1 MKKLFRNRVTA
12 VVLAVA
18 MVFGIVGVALANFSD
33 IQGHWAENTILK
45 WEKCGFAK
53 GYPDGTFKPN
63 GNVTRAEFV
72 AFVDR
77 YFGFTNKGTERVPFP
92 DVLADAWYGY
102 DKEGGVP
109 IAKTRGL
116 LVGFGDPNFHPNQAI
131 TRAEAFTI
139 IARAL
144 GLTSANIS
152 GKIDVYVD
160 VDALNNTTKV
170 YLGAL
175 VDLGIVNGDYNSLKQ
190 LQLRPNDPLTR
201 AEAITILDQISNK
214 FPWIFGKLGVLV
226 YVNADVLN
234 AVTVLVQN
242 GKTVDQ
248 AIALIN
254 NRLNTC
260 GLPLNDANVRVIIG
274 GLVPSIFINLH

>member
-1 MKKLFRNRVTA
+1 MKKLLSKRITAAVMA
-12 VVLAVA
+12 VV
-18 MVFGIVGVALANFSD
+18 MVFGMVGVALANFSD
-33 IQGHWAENTILK
+33 ISGHWAEKTILK

-77 YFGFTNKGTERVPFP
+77 YFGFKNKGTERVPFP

-116 LVGFGDPNFHPNQAI
+116 LAGFGDPNFHPDRAI

-144 GLTSANIS
+144 GLSNANIS

-248 AIALIN
+248 AIDLIN

-260 GLPLNDANVRVIIG
+260 GLPLTDANVRVVVG

>member
-33 IQGHWAENTILK
+33 IRGHWAENTILK
-45 WEKCGFAK
+45 WEKWWVCKRLSSMGS
-53 GYPDGTFKPN
+53 FKPD

-77 YFGFTNKGTERVPFP
+77 YFAFTNKGTERVPFP
-92 DVLADAWYGY
+92 DVLANAWYGY
-102 DKEGGVP
+102 DREAVVP

-116 LVGFGDPNFHPNQAI
+116 LAGFGDPNFHPDRAI

-144 GLTSANIS
+144 GLTNANIS

-160 VDALNNTTKV
+160 VDALNHTTKV

-175 VDLGIVNGDYNSLKQ
+175 VDLGIINGDYNSLKE
-190 LQLRPNDPLTR
+190 LQLRP
-201 AEAITILDQISNK
+201 E
-214 FPWIFGKLGVLV
+214 
-226 YVNADVLN
+226 
-234 AVTVLVQN
+234 
-242 GKTVDQ
+242 
-248 AIALIN
+248 
-254 NRLNTC
+254 
-260 GLPLNDANVRVIIG
+260 
-274 GLVPSIFINLH
+274 